1 MHMMKVQIDNI
12 VRGPEEPESGLPEYV
27 RFQYGLGEATP
38 VTILRRSL
46 DARRKNRVVYRYRV
60 CVEVADD
67 EAGRLLV
74 MPDAA
79 EYREPEMLPK
89 ARPGRGLSVL
99 VVGAGPAG
107 LFGALR
113 LSGAGA
119 DVTIVERGR
128 GVEER
133 MEDIGV
139 LERDGV
145 LDPESNVL
153 FGEGGAGAYSDGKL
167 TTRIRKPEIEYFL
180 RSLIEFGAPPE
191 IAYEARPHLGT
202 DRLRSI
208 LETMRNRLTERGVR
222 ILFRVRVDDLAV
234 SSGVVRGIVASDGNE
249 MTADA
254 VLLATGHSARDVYG
268 MLHRRGA
275 ALEQKGFAVGTRVE
289 HPAELVNFMQYGRA
303 ALRHSLPPADYFL
316 AYNDSGSGLG
326 VYTFCMCPG
335 GKVINSSSEEG
346 ALCVNGMSY
355 SARDGA
361 FSNAA
366 VVVTVKPERLAGG
379 PLAGVDFQ
387 RMIEERAFLLGGGAF
402 TAPAQAVASFLGGR
416 AEGALP
422 EVSYRRGAAPA
433 MLADAFPEWIAGA
446 LKQGLAFF
454 NTKMKG
460 FTGPEALLIG
470 AETRTSSPVR
480 ILRGED
486 MQAPGLPGLFPAGEG
501 AGYAGGIVSSAV
513 DGIRAADAILA
524 IHGCER

>member
-1 MHMMKVQIDNI
+1 MMKIQIDNI
-12 VRGPEEPESGLPEYV
+12 VCGPEEPESGLPARV
-27 RFQYGLGEATP
+27 RLQYNLGDATP

-60 CVEVADD
+60 CVEVSDD

-74 MPDAA
+74 MPDIA
-79 EYREPEMLPK
+79 EYRAPETLSK
-89 ARPGRGLSVL
+89 ARPARDLSVL

-113 LSGAGA
+113 LAGAGA

-133 MEDIGV
+133 MEDIGA

-145 LDPESNVL
+145 LNPESNVL
-153 FGEGGAGAYSDGKL
+153 FGEGGAEAYSDGKL

-191 IAYEARPHLGT
+191 IAYETRPHLGT
-202 DRLRSI
+202 DRLRAM
-208 LETMRNRLTERGVR
+208 LENMRSRLTERGVR
-222 ILFRVRVDDLAV
+222 ILFRVKAVDLVV
-234 SSGVVRGIVASDGNE
+234 SSGMVRGIVTSDGNE
-249 MTADA
+249 ITADA

-268 MLHRRGA
+268 MLHRRGV

-289 HPAELVNFMQYGRA
+289 HPSELVNFMQYGRA
-303 ALRHSLPPADYFL
+303 ALRHNLPPADYFL
-316 AYNDSGSGLG
+316 AYNDPASGLG

-335 GKVINSSSEEG
+335 GEVVNSSSEHG

-366 VVVTVKPERLAGG
+366 VVVTVKPERLAAG

-387 RMIEERAFLLGGGAF
+387 RMIEERAFVLGGGNF
-402 TAPAQAVASFLGGR
+402 TAPAQTVESFLGGR
-416 AEGALP
+416 AAETLP
-422 EVSYRRGAAPA
+422 AVSYRRGAAPA
-433 MLADAFPEWIAGA
+433 MLAHAFPEWIAEA

-460 FTGPEALLIG
+460 FTGPEGVLIG

-480 ILRGED
+480 ILRGDD
-486 MQAPGLPGLFPAGEG
+486 MQAPGLQGLFPAGEG

-524 IHGCER
+524 IRGGGR